1 MNENSD
7 LPKDVF
13 EKEKTGL
20 INEASGRG
28 LGFVDINKSDRY
40 THPELEKLYQTIDR
54 QNIPSSFDA
63 TQKGTNYILNT
74 SKKSSSFHFS
84 YHRNLI
90 NIVSKISIS
99 LKSNLI
105 WKLLIIWI
113 QGLVTSVKDQMT
125 CGSCAAFAATGAH
138 ETCMLVS
145 GARFNGLDLSEQ
157 YLIDCGYNPAK

>member
-1 MNENSD
+1 MQINEENEKFEEGKATFFEKLNENSD
-7 LPKDVF
+7 LPKDIF

-28 LGFVDINKSDRY
+28 LGFVDINESDRY

-90 NIVSKISIS
+90 NIVSKIYIS

-105 WKLLIIWI
+105 
-113 QGLVTSVKDQMT
+113 
-125 CGSCAAFAATGAH
+125 
-138 ETCMLVS
+138 
-145 GARFNGLDLSEQ
+145 
-157 YLIDCGYNPAK
+157 